1 MSIPTLP
8 LAVIGWFFAVLSF
21 AALAIGSLLLYQL
34 YRRGKIPPEYLQT
47 RITNDIA
54 LLVVWLIGLAS
65 AFGMLNGLS
74 WGRTGLEYFC
84 WVLIVLTLLSCGSR
98 LAATY
103 RNAGK
108 LPGKAWVTAVAGVIL
123 VATPVIAICGV
134 SIYTLHSDAVMRQF

>member
-8 LAVIGWFFAVLSF
+8 LAFIGWFFAVLSF

-34 YRRGKIPPEYLQT
+34 YRMGKIPPEYLQT

-84 WVLIVLTLLSCGSR
+84 WVLIVLTLLSCATR

-108 LPGKAWVTAVAGVIL
+108 LPGKAWVTAVA
-123 VATPVIAICGV
+123 
-134 SIYTLHSDAVMRQF
+134 